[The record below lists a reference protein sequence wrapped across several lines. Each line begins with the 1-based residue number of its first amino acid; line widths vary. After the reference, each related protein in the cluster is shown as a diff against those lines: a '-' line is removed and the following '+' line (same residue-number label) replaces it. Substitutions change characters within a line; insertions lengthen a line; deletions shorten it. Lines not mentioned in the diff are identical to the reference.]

1 MSDLIGAA
9 LERKRGD
16 TAPDKVRVDFAGGIA
31 GFSYKMT
38 VNTLKAPPDN
48 TTQRMQSIGVV
59 TSDLLGGDV
68 IFPWVPGDADQV
80 PGKYYYDIQ
89 QTDTAGKIK
98 TIAKNVYVFFQD
110 ITKN

>member
-1 MSDLIGAA
+1 MSDVIGAA

-16 TAPDKVRVDFAGGIA
+16 TAPDKVRITLAGGIA
-31 GFSYKMT
+31 GFAYKLT
-38 VNTLKAPPDN
+38 LSTLKAPPDN
-48 TTQRMQSIGVV
+48 TTQRMQSVGVV

-68 IFPWVPGDADQV
+68 IFPWVPADADQV
-80 PGKYYYDIQ
+80 PGKYWYDIQ

-98 TIAKNVYVFFQD
+98 TIAKNQYTFFQD